1 MTTTFQAAPEA
12 HSADSFDRDYWLS
25 HCEGFRVDTAAG
37 RLGFV
42 EEIRAGRD
50 PDGDVLAV
58 RAGVLG
64 RRIVLVPAAEVEFVV
79 PRAERIWLHTPVTIL
94 GSEPVVAQQ

>member
-1 MTTTFQAAPEA
+1 MTTSLQTA
-12 HSADSFDRDYWLS
+12 HDLRTPMSIDRDYWLS
-25 HCEGFRVDTAAG
+25 HCEGYRVDTADG

-42 EEIRAGRD
+42 DEIRAGRD

-64 RRIVLVPAAEVEFVV
+64 RRIVLVPVAEVEFVV
-79 PRAERIWLHTPVTIL
+79 PRAERIWLHSPVTIR